1 MNVRKLTHGRDGG
14 ARQRGELR
22 LGGSKLTKN
31 AACEV
36 FINFI
41 MSMDRLTNLG
51 LWLLIPVV
59 LSAVPD
65 EEGPSLFYFFGL
77 GLDASSSH
85 QLCMAAD
92 TRDCSAKEFPLEV
105 NKVRLK
111 I

>member
-14 ARQRGELR
+14 ARRRGELR

-41 MSMDRLTNLG
+41 MSRDRLTNLG

-65 EEGPSLFYFFGL
+65 EEGPSLFYF
-77 GLDASSSH
+77 LD
-85 QLCMAAD
+85 
-92 TRDCSAKEFPLEV
+92 
-105 NKVRLK
+105 
-111 I
+111 

>member
-1 MNVRKLTHGRDGG
+1 
-14 ARQRGELR
+14 
-22 LGGSKLTKN
+22 
-31 AACEV
+31 
-36 FINFI
+36 
-41 MSMDRLTNLG
+41 MSRDRLTNLG

-59 LSAVPD
+59 LAAVPD
-65 EEGPSLFYFFGL
+65 EEGPSLFYFGL

-111 I
+111 V